1 MENLAVERRP
11 SQEIGHVTI
20 QINKK
25 IGNGEKPKNG
35 NVEKRFKQ
43 ISSKKSGTTDLGIRK
58 K

>member
-1 MENLAVERRP
+1 MENPAQDRRP

-25 IGNGEKPKNG
+25 IGNGENAKNN

-43 ISSKKSGTTDLGIRK
+43 ISSKNSGAT
-58 K
+58 